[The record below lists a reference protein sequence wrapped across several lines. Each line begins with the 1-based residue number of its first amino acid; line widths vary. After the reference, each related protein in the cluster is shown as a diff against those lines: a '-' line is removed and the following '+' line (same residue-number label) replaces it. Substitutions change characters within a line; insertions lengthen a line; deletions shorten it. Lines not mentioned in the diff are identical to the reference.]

1 MARTLPSQPEVNIG
15 LVGHVDHGK
24 TTLTQAL
31 SGVWTDTHSEE
42 RRRGISIKLGYAD
55 TAFYK
60 TDSGQYYATGR
71 RPEGGKDVDSELQR
85 VVSFVDAPG
94 HETLMAIMIT
104 GASIMDG
111 AMLMVAANETCP
123 QPQTREHLMALEIA
137 GIKNI
142 VIVQNKIDLVTKDRA
157 MESYK
162 EINEFLK
169 GTIAQNA
176 PIIPVSAHHDVN
188 LDVLI
193 EAIEQTIP
201 TPNRQDDE
209 RAVMHIARSFDVNR
223 PGTRPAKLT
232 GGVIGGSI
240 VEGAFKEGDEIIIG
254 PGRKIEQ
261 GNKTRWEP
269 IETTITSMQGGV
281 LAGISR
287 VLAGEPFFLNSFK
300 NIANDGRE
308 GYIAL
313 AGRREGDKI
322 IVLDLERFGGEI
334 LCARDSYLC
343 SKGQVSIDAAT
354 TFTRGQMGLRL
365 FLSNQNTI
373 FMQKLSGTGLAC
385 ISGNGTVIRQ
395 DLEEGQEMVVDAR
408 AVCAFSKTIGYQ
420 LRLMS
425 SPLAALFGGEGLFF
439 ARLSGPGTFYLQ
451 SLPAA
456 RQDGGLRD
464 EGEVAV

>member
-1 MARTLPSQPEVNIG
+1 
-15 LVGHVDHGK
+15 
-24 TTLTQAL
+24 
-31 SGVWTDTHSEE
+31 
-42 RRRGISIKLGYAD
+42 
-55 TAFYK
+55 
-60 TDSGQYYATGR
+60 
-71 RPEGGKDVDSELQR
+71 
-85 VVSFVDAPG
+85 
-94 HETLMAIMIT
+94 MAIMIT

-162 EINEFLK
+162 EIKEFLK

-188 LDVLI
+188 LDILI

-269 IETTITSMQGGV
+269 IETTITSMQGGGGKRDVMMAGGLCGLGTLLDPSITTADNLSGQV
-281 LAGISR
+281 LAKKGELPTIRTECTIS
-287 VLAGEPFFLNSFK
+287 VELMDTMVSGDGEG
-300 NIANDGRE
+300 A
-308 GYIAL
+308 
-313 AGRREGDKI
+313 DKI
-322 IVLDLERFGGEI
+322 YPLRNNEMLMVNVATSTSVGVV
-334 LCARDSYLC
+334 
-343 SKGQVSIDAAT
+343 KGAEKGKAT
-354 TFTRGQMGLRL
+354 LHLRL
-365 FLSNQNTI
+365 PI
-373 FMQKLSGTGLAC
+373 CA
-385 ISGNGTVIRQ
+385 
-395 DLEEGQEMVVDAR
+395 DEGQRVSLSRRVGAR
-408 AVCAFSKTIGYQ
+408 WRLIGHGTIQ
-420 LRLMS
+420 
-425 SPLAALFGGEGLFF
+425 
-439 ARLSGPGTFYLQ
+439 
-451 SLPAA
+451 
-456 RQDGGLRD
+456 
-464 EGEVAV
+464 